1 MATTTNPYGT
11 TPPSDLGFAE
21 GDESGKRATARV
33 QESLESVK
41 QRASSM
47 AESATRF
54 IKERPTAALIGAV
67 AAGFFIGRM
76 ASRR

>member
-1 MATTTNPYGT
+1 MATTTTNPYGT
-11 TPPSDLGFAE
+11 TPPNDLGFPE
-21 GDESGKRATARV
+21 GDESPGGRMQQSLDSVKERAT
-33 QESLESVK
+33 SL
-41 QRASSM
+41 
-47 AESATRF
+47 AETATRF